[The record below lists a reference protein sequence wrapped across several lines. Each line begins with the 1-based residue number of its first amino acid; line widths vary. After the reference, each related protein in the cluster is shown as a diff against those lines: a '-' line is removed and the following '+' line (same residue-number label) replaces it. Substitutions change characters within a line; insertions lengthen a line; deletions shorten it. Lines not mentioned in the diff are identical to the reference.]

1 MSCLL
6 TSMVS
11 DEKSGVNLIKDSFY
25 VWSHFPLA
33 AFKILFVFVFQY
45 FVMCP
50 GIDHFEFILLT
61 VFLLVLAFWIY
72 KYFSLNLGS
81 FSKNILGNFSL
92 NYSFCPLFVLSFW
105 TLYTCC
111 YAWWCHTGL
120 WDSWD
125 LFFVFKY
132 FLSVPQI
139 GSSQYYF
146 QVC

>member
-105 TLYTCC
+105 TFIIHMLLCLMMSHRSLRLSSPFSC
-111 YAWWCHTGL
+111 
-120 WDSWD
+120 
-125 LFFVFKY
+125 LFF
-132 FLSVPQI
+132 LSL
-139 GSSQYYF
+139 F
-146 QVC
+146 T